1 MTPSTPWTLDL
12 PLVADTD
19 ALLELGPDAPEKI
32 ADEDLRGSRV
42 LLVSRTIAPIDLG
55 GAQGGLVEFLCT
67 FHPAPGTR
75 FSWASVKVRLKK
87 PDGITLIDI
96 APREV
101 REHEPV
107 KISVDGTGKL
117 GVKYGFLEVGAD
129 EKVTKAYDSY
139 HCSVQG
145 SGASTALARWDLSEN
160 PHRREGIGTEQLL
173 AFTLPVSGLVTVE
186 LLIAA
191 RLARGGVAG
200 GIDAVRDLVLGA
212 DRRRY
217 VLELTI

>member
-1 MTPSTPWTLDL
+1 VAGGGATWLAHPDEGWGRREGDEGLRQL
-12 PLVADTD
+12 PLQRA
-19 ALLELGPDAPEKI
+19 G
-32 ADEDLRGSRV
+32 LRRQHSAG
-42 LLVSRTIAPIDLG
+42 
-55 GAQGGLVEFLCT
+55 
-67 FHPAPGTR
+67 
-75 FSWASVKVRLKK
+75 
-87 PDGITLIDI
+87 
-96 APREV
+96 
-101 REHEPV
+101 
-107 KISVDGTGKL
+107 
-117 GVKYGFLEVGAD
+117 
-129 EKVTKAYDSY
+129 
-139 HCSVQG
+139 
-145 SGASTALARWDLSEN
+145 RWRLSEN